1 MDLARMCEKLMPS
14 SEHFSVAVALIK
26 LLFKVTDL
34 LIKEALLRNHQ
45 SQTRSTNHQLVVCFH
60 QTVSQ
65 CPWCPR
71 GLVVR
76 QDRNHYVLGSYRIV
90 RELVLE
96 VAAVVVDYNKESC
109 IVEQRKL
116 AKSLAT
122 FQSAN
127 LTTQL
132 SSLQWSVSRSYQYS
146 FDVFTESLLQ
156 PQVRIYIDSFDPF
169 L

>member
-1 MDLARMCEKLMPS
+1 M
-14 SEHFSVAVALIK
+14 
-26 LLFKVTDL
+26 
-34 LIKEALLRNHQ
+34 
-45 SQTRSTNHQLVVCFH
+45 
-60 QTVSQ
+60 
-65 CPWCPR
+65 
-71 GLVVR
+71 R

-156 PQVRIYIDSFDPF
+156 PQVRIYIDSFDP
-169 L
+169 LL